1 MLLNINESQNNLQAI
16 NEVYFGKTKEILA
29 IEKQLDLVR
38 NKYMNRYLTNI
49 FVNNDPD
56 LLKLNRM
63 IEDYFGFGCFS
74 LNIINEPIV
83 NGFTMPIDNRIGLK
97 NQISKKYLIVD
108 KGTFKFNKSADYTC
122 MVYIY
127 SGVMF
132 NPAFTTGEVMSVILH
147 EIGHNF
153 YSALNN
159 EYNGIM
165 TNLYTCSVFI
175 LRLLSIIRY
184 PLLAI
189 KGTLYTSDLIVKT
202 KENIKKYLRE
212 NDSITQKIIDTIVWA
227 KNIVEQVKGLKFKL
241 LDLGS
246 LGILPMIYTTINT
259 VTDLSRM
266 LYPFELIITGFSL
279 KRGYAFERTA
289 DNFATMYGYG
299 PDSISFFNKGLSKN
313 INQASLIENIYMK
326 IPIISN
332 IYAIN
337 TDLTYMIATCLDEH
351 PVGISRCSDQLNM
364 LKRELEKSDI
374 DPKMKKTIQED
385 IKLCEKNI
393 KDITNISGGL
403 KNKDILRNAYY
414 KALYEISDSKE
425 FKDIILDDASR
436 FDAYDDTYNS
446 KLKGGK

>member
-132 NPAFTTGEVMSVILH
+132 NPAFTTGEVMAMILH

-165 TNLYTCSVFI
+165 TNVYIYSVFI
-175 LRLLSIIRY
+175 LRLLISIKD
-184 PLLAI
+184 PLLGI
-189 KGTLYTSDLIVKT
+189 KNILYSSDLIVKT

-212 NDSITQKIIDTIVWA
+212 NDSITQKIIDTVVWA

-246 LGILPMIYTTINT
+246 LGILPMIYTAINT
-259 VTDLSRM
+259 AKCL
-266 LYPFELIITGFSL
+266 LPIELLITGFVL

-299 PDSISFFNKGLSKN
+299 PDAISFFNKASSKN

-337 TDLTYMIATCLDEH
+337 TNLTYMIMSCVDEH

-414 KALYEISDSKE
+414 KALYEISDSKDL
-425 FKDIILDDASR
+425 KDMLLDDINK
-436 FDAYDDTYNS
+436 FDAYDDTYSN

>member
-1 MLLNINESQNNLQAI
+1 MMLININESQNNLQAI

-83 NGFTMPIDNRIGLK
+83 NGFTIPIDRRIGLK

-165 TNLYTCSVFI
+165 TNVYIYSVFI
-175 LRLLSIIRY
+175 LRLLISIKD
-184 PLLAI
+184 PLLGI
-189 KGTLYTSDLIVKT
+189 KNILYSSDLIVKT

-212 NDSITQKIIDTIVWA
+212 NDSITQKIIDTVVWA

-246 LGILPMIYTTINT
+246 LGILPMIYTAINT
-259 VTDLSRM
+259 AKCL
-266 LYPFELIITGFSL
+266 LPIELLITGFVL

-299 PDSISFFNKGLSKN
+299 PDAISFFNKASSKN

-337 TDLTYMIATCLDEH
+337 TNLTYMIMSCVDEH

-364 LKRELEKSDI
+364 LKKELEKSDI

-414 KALYEISDSKE
+414 KALYEISDSKDL
-425 FKDIILDDASR
+425 KDMLLDDINK
-436 FDAYDDTYNS
+436 FDAYDDTYSN

>member
-1 MLLNINESQNNLQAI
+1 MLVNINESKNNLQAI

-165 TNLYTCSVFI
+165 TNVYTYSCFI
-175 LRLLSIIRY
+175 LRLLIGIKNPS
-184 PLLAI
+184 LAI
-189 KGTLYTSDLIVKT
+189 KNILYSSDLIVKT

-246 LGILPMIYTTINT
+246 LGILPMIYATINT
-259 VTDLSRM
+259 TMYLS
-266 LYPFELIITGFSL
+266 PIELLITGFPL

-299 PDSISFFNKGLSKN
+299 PDNISFFNKASSKN

-337 TDLTYMIATCLDEH
+337 TNLTYMIMSCFDEH

-436 FDAYDDTYNS
+436 FDAYDDTYNN

>member
-1 MLLNINESQNNLQAI
+1 MMLININESQNNLQAI

-38 NKYMNRYLTNI
+38 NKYMNRYLTNV
-49 FVNNDPD
+49 FVNNDQD

-132 NPAFTTGEVMSVILH
+132 NPAFTTGEIMAMILH

-165 TNLYTCSVFI
+165 TNVYTCSIFI
-175 LRLLSIIRY
+175 LQLLTIIKN
-184 PLLAI
+184 PLQGI
-189 KGTLYTSDLIVKT
+189 KNISYSSDLIVKT

-212 NDSITQKIIDTIVWA
+212 NDSITQKIIDITVWA

-259 VTDLSRM
+259 AMYLSS
-266 LYPFELIITGFSL
+266 PIELLITGFVL

-299 PDSISFFNKGLSKN
+299 SDAISFFNKASSKN

-337 TDLTYMIATCLDEH
+337 TNLTYMIMSCFDEH

-364 LKRELEKSDI
+364 LKKELEKSDI

-393 KDITNISGGL
+393 KDITNVSGGL

-414 KALYEISDSKE
+414 KALYETSDSKE

-436 FDAYDDTYNS
+436 FDAYDDTYTS

>member
-1 MLLNINESQNNLQAI
+1 MMLININESQNNLQAI

-38 NKYMNRYLTNI
+38 NKYMNRYLTNV
-49 FVNNDPD
+49 FVNNDQD

-132 NPAFTTGEVMSVILH
+132 NPAFTTGEVMAMILH

-165 TNLYTCSVFI
+165 TNVYIYSVFI
-175 LRLLSIIRY
+175 LRLLISIKD
-184 PLLAI
+184 PLLGI
-189 KGTLYTSDLIVKT
+189 KNILYSSDLIVKT

-212 NDSITQKIIDTIVWA
+212 NDSITQKIIDTVVWA

-246 LGILPMIYTTINT
+246 LGILPMIYTAINT
-259 VTDLSRM
+259 AKCL
-266 LYPFELIITGFSL
+266 LPIELLITGFVL

-299 PDSISFFNKGLSKN
+299 PDAISFFNKASSKN

-337 TDLTYMIATCLDEH
+337 TNLTYMIMSCVDEH

-364 LKRELEKSDI
+364 LKKELEKSDI

-414 KALYEISDSKE
+414 KALYEISDSKDL
-425 FKDIILDDASR
+425 KDMLLDDINK
-436 FDAYDDTYNS
+436 FDAYDDTYSN